1 MAGRADLR
9 LGIAD
14 VAPSVSCRAY
24 SARAVVGEWI
34 PITATVFGE
43 GHDLV
48 AAAVVWTAPKGTAG
62 KPHIPGQ
69 GRGLVSYGTGGTDKN
84 PGASRKQVVRMQ
96 PDGEEPDRW
105 TCLLTPATQGL
116 WTFVVEGWRDPW
128 ATWLH
133 AVHVKLDAGQ
143 DAAELA
149 NDLEVGAG
157 ILDRAAAGA
166 TGPNRRTLREAAGQL
181 RNENSGLTARVAS
194 AFSTQVDAL
203 LQATP
208 VREMVTRSAR
218 HEIWVDRQRALYGSW
233 YEFFP
238 RSEGGLD
245 ANGKPVHGS
254 FTDAAKRL
262 PAIAE
267 MAFDVV
273 YLPPIHPIG
282 EVNRKGPNN
291 TLDPGPEDVGSPWA
305 IGSKEGGHDAIHRGL
320 GTEQDFADFV
330 SQTRELGMEVALDLA
345 LQCSPDH
352 PWVTEHPDWFTTKPD
367 GTIAYA
373 ENPPKKYQDIYP
385 LNFDNDPA
393 GLYAEVLRITK
404 LWVDRGVRIFRVD
417 NPHTKPLNFWHWLI
431 WEIKKTDPDVL
442 FLAEAFT
449 RPAMMHTLAKLG
461 FTQSYTYFTWRTG
474 KTELEEYGQE
484 LARAADYMRP
494 NFFVNTP
501 DILHASLQV
510 GGPEMFRIRA
520 VLASMMAP
528 TWGVYSGY
536 ELFEHRPVRPGSEEY
551 LDSEKYQLRSR
562 NYTAAQAAGQSL
574 EPFLRRLNEIRR
586 AHPALQQLR
595 SIQFHH
601 IENGNLLCFSKSD
614 RGSGDVV
621 LVVCTLDP
629 YSAQIGTTAL
639 DMPALGLD
647 WADRF
652 PVIDELTGAEF
663 EWGQYN
669 YVELGP
675 HREVA
680 HILRLRQPQIG
691 FA

>member
-149 NDLEVGAG
+149 NDLELGAG

-218 HEIWVDRQRALYGSW
+218 HDIWVDRQRALYGSW

>member
-1 MAGRADLR
+1 MGGRADLR
-9 LGIAD
+9 LGISD

-24 SARAVVGEWI
+24 SSRAVVDEWV
-34 PITATVFGE
+34 PVTATVFGE

-48 AAAVVWTAPKGTAG
+48 GATVVWTTPRKAAG
-62 KPHIPGQ
+62 KPG
-69 GRGLVSYGTGGTDKN
+69 
-84 PGASRKQVVRMQ
+84 KQVVRMQ
-96 PDGEEPDRW
+96 PEGEPDRW
-105 TCLLTPATQGL
+105 IALVRPDTEGL
-116 WTFVVEGWRDPW
+116 WSFVVEGWRDPW
-128 ATWLH
+128 GTWTHDVH
-133 AVHVKLDAGQ
+133 AKLDVGQ
-143 DAAELA
+143 DAAELD
-149 NDLEVGAG
+149 NDLETGAR
-157 ILDRAAAGA
+157 ILDRAAGA
-166 TGPNRRTLREAAGQL
+166 AAATERSMLRAAATRLRDKSADLATRVRAALGEAVDESL
-181 RNENSGLTARVAS
+181 LAS
-194 AFSTQVDAL
+194 
-203 LQATP
+203 P
-208 VREMVTRSAR
+208 VREMVSRSPR
-218 HEIWVDRQRALYGSW
+218 HEIWVDRRRALYGAW

-238 RSEGGLD
+238 RSEGGRR
-245 ANGKPVHGS
+245 ASGAAVHGT
-254 FTDAAKRL
+254 FADAAKRL

-267 MAFDVV
+267 MSFDVV

-282 EVNRKGPNN
+282 EVNRKGANN
-291 TLDPGPEDVGSPWA
+291 TLDPGPDDVGSPWA
-305 IGSKEGGHDAIHRGL
+305 IGSKDGGHDAIHPAL

-330 SQTRELGMEVALDLA
+330 SRTRALGMEVALDLA
-345 LQCSPDH
+345 LQCAPDH
-352 PWVTEHPDWFTTKPD
+352 PWVAEHPEWFTTKPD

-393 GLYAEVLRITK
+393 GLYAEVLRVTR
-404 LWVDRGVRIFRVD
+404 LWIDRGVRIFRVD

-449 RPAMMHTLAKLG
+449 RPAMMHTLAKIG

-474 KTELEEYGQE
+474 KTELEEYGRE
-484 LARAADYMRP
+484 LARASDYMRP

-510 GGPEMFRIRA
+510 GGPEMFKIRA

-551 LDSEKYQLRSR
+551 LDSEKYQLRPR
-562 NYTAAQAAGQSL
+562 DYAAAEEAGRSL
-574 EPFLRRLNEIRR
+574 TPFLRRLNEIRR

-595 SIQFHH
+595 SIQFHS
-601 IENGNLLCFSKSD
+601 IENGNLLCFSKVD
-614 RGSGDVV
+614 PGSSDVV

-629 YSAQIGTTAL
+629 YGAQIGTTAL

-647 WADRF
+647 WADRI
-652 PVIDELTGAEF
+652 PVVDELTGAQF

-680 HILRLRQPQIG
+680 HILRLQRPQIG
-691 FA
+691 SA